1 MQLTN
6 LLKTSGWKGLTGYG
20 LTNFTLH
27 TSRIIIL
34 RDINNKLQ
42 TSLLLT

>member
-34 RDINNKLQ
+34 RDINKLQ